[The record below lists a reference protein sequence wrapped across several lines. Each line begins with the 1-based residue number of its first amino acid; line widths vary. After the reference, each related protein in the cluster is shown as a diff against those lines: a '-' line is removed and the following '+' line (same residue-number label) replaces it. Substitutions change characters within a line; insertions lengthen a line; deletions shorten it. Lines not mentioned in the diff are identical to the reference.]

1 MAITYEP
8 IATTTASGSVSSIT
22 FSSISGIYTDLVIIA
37 NGSNGN
43 ADNSY
48 IIRFNSDASGNYSY
62 TGLDG
67 NGSSVTGFRDSST
80 SEGISGT
87 IGTSNTTT
95 IINIFNYSN
104 TTSHK
109 TWVARGNN
117 ASARVRAFVG
127 TWRNNSTSAITSVT
141 LTNNAASN
149 FTNTTTFTLYGIKAA

>member
-1 MAITYEP
+1 MATTYEP

-22 FSSISGIYTDLVIIA
+22 FSSISGTYTDLVIVA

-48 IIRFNSDASGNYSY
+48 LIRFNSDTGANYSY

-67 NGSSVTGFRDSST
+67 NGSSATSFRDSNT
-80 SEGISGT
+80 SEGAAGT

-95 IINIFNYSN
+95 IINVFNYSN
-104 TTSHK
+104 TTTYK

-117 ASARVRAFVG
+117 ASARTRAFVG
-127 TWRNNSTSAITSVT
+127 MWRNTSAITSVT